1 MTKKK
6 LRLVPQFAECQTW
19 EDFNKRLMEL
29 SGDMIR
35 LIDYAPEPLLP
46 AVRRRLSR
54 AGAELSAAAG
64 SLHLFHQKRRER
76 QNRAEIN
83 LCLQEQRKKGIPELI
98 GHMPAHLRQPT

>member
-29 SGDMIR
+29 TGDM
-35 LIDYAPEPLLP
+35 P